1 MTPAT
6 GPGYDRSRMPS
17 HRPSTSQLEHGPIF
31 SWHRDHNGFIFTS
44 GHAAV
49 DVETNAITLGDL
61 ASETTATLNNL
72 RRTLEKA
79 GSGLDR
85 VIKVTAYITDM
96 NQFAVFNSVYA
107 KFFPANSNV
116 PARTCVEVSRLPF
129 NFQVEIDAIA
139 HS

>member
-1 MTPAT
+1 
-6 GPGYDRSRMPS
+6 MPS

-31 SWHRDHNGFIFTS
+31 SWYRDHNGFIFTS

-49 DVETNAITLGDL
+49 DVETSSITLGDL
-61 ASETTATLNNL
+61 ASETTATLTNL

-85 VIKVTAYITDM
+85 VVKVTAYITDM
-96 NQFAVFNSVYA
+96 SQFAVFNATYA
-107 KFFPANSNV
+107 KFFPPGPRV

-129 NFQVEIDAIA
+129 NFKVEIEAVA
-139 HS
+139 HL

>member
-1 MTPAT
+1 
-6 GPGYDRSRMPS
+6 MPS

-31 SWHRDHNGFIFTS
+31 SWYRDHNGFIFTS

-49 DVETNAITLGDL
+49 DVETHSITLGDL
-61 ASETTATLNNL
+61 ASETTATLTNL

-85 VIKVTAYITDM
+85 VVKVTAYITDM
-96 NQFAVFNSVYA
+96 GQFAVFNSVYA
-107 KFFPANSNV
+107 KFFPPGAAV

-129 NFQVEIDAIA
+129 NFKVEIEAIA
-139 HS
+139 HI